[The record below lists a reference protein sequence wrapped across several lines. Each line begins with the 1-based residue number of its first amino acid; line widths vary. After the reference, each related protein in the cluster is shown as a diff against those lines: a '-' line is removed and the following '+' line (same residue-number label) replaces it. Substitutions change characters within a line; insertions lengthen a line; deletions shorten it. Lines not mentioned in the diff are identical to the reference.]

1 MELHECPYVALE
13 RSPPPVP
20 CMVLKTARVTAQDH
34 WSMMGWDPWWS
45 WVPPA
50 NGDPLHAMDI
60 AIHRLRQSAPVIP
73 TGLPCPVPMV
83 AGALAYDLGLQLEP
97 VRVRSIDQWHFPHM
111 LLYAFRRW
119 RIVNER
125 TKQSW
130 EIRHARPDDP
140 EALAATQRQLGKI
153 RNALPRPLASNF
165 SREAYMREVAAL
177 QDAIAAGAC
186 YQVNLSQQFQ
196 GTTAQSAAELFRRV
210 VTMNPAPMMAFLDA
224 GIFQVISSSPERL
237 IQRRGTRI
245 ISEPIKGTIGRG
257 ATPEDDQQRRVS
269 LWQSPKNRAEL
280 AMIIDLVRNDLGR
293 VAVSGSVQ
301 VADPGRIVSYTN
313 VHHVVATVT
322 AEVATTVAWG
332 ALLRAVFPGG
342 SVTGC
347 PKIEAMSRIDAAE
360 KIRRGYYC
368 GALGYI
374 DWGGHGDWNI
384 AIRTITQVG
393 SSVLFNLGGAVVYDS
408 TPAAEYEETLQKGET
423 LFAAMQ

>member
-1 MELHECPYVALE
+1 
-13 RSPPPVP
+13 
-20 CMVLKTARVTAQDH
+20 
-34 WSMMGWDPWWS
+34 
-45 WVPPA
+45 
-50 NGDPLHAMDI
+50 
-60 AIHRLRQSAPVIP
+60 
-73 TGLPCPVPMV
+73 
-83 AGALAYDLGLQLEP
+83 
-97 VRVRSIDQWHFPHM
+97 
-111 LLYAFRRW
+111 
-119 RIVNER
+119 
-125 TKQSW
+125 
-130 EIRHARPDDP
+130 
-140 EALAATQRQLGKI
+140 
-153 RNALPRPLASNF
+153 
-165 SREAYMREVAAL
+165 
-177 QDAIAAGAC
+177 
-186 YQVNLSQQFQ
+186 
-196 GTTAQSAAELFRRV
+196 
-210 VTMNPAPMMAFLDA
+210 
-224 GIFQVISSSPERL
+224 
-237 IQRRGTRI
+237 
-245 ISEPIKGTIGRG
+245 
-257 ATPEDDQQRRVS
+257 
-269 LWQSPKNRAEL
+269 
-280 AMIIDLVRNDLGR
+280 MIIDLVRNDLGR